1 MIIPE
6 IMPDEL
12 GAGYLIRISKINCY
26 PNKKITIEKLRKSF
40 MRMEDDVN
48 ISISILLSR
57 ALGISTEQ
65 FCRFHTI
72 LPALRSV
79 TSHLPYVRHG
89 DISQPQ
95 LIKTNTN
102 FLFKN
107 EFKVCSKCVR
117 EDIDYHGFSYY
128 RREHQL
134 PGFDFCSKHSQKLI
148 KSKYENYVSPDDV
161 NLIQGDEASEQCID
175 ELGHE
180 AILRY
185 RTILDAFANAE
196 TPIPQLHILDL
207 LQSRA
212 RAHGFFWTQ
221 RAKNK
226 NMLSDLVINKFPVG
240 WLEGFNI
247 KVTKKNIRTFFPS
260 IDSLLTTSNKLSCGH
275 LYALVLSVLY
285 DNAEDAL
292 NASYDC
298 IKQTPRAVTKI
309 NRISD
314 DVWSDKN
321 LRRVYVD
328 NRGNAKA
335 IASKLGIDHK
345 IVTEKLNKKGM
356 MALGKTNI
364 KAQIAF
370 VDFQG
375 GMGLMESCLKHG
387 VELRTLE
394 QMLRISSS
402 VQAEALQSIVASEFS
417 A

>member
-12 GAGYLIRISKINCY
+12 GIGYLIRLSKINGY
-26 PNKKITIEKLRKSF
+26 QNKKITIEKMRKKF
-40 MRMEDDVN
+40 MRTEDNVG

-79 TSHLPYVRHG
+79 TSHLPYIRHG

-107 EFKVCSKCVR
+107 EFKACSKCVH
-117 EDIDYHGFSYY
+117 EDIEYHGFSYY

-134 PGFDFCSKHSQKLI
+134 PGFDFCSKHSQKLVR
-148 KSKYENYVSPDDV
+148 SAYENYVNPDEI
-161 NLIQGDEASEQCID
+161 NLIQSDDSSNHCADEFC
-175 ELGHE
+175 HE

-212 RAHGFFWTQ
+212 RAHGLFWTQ

-226 NMLSDLVINKFPVG
+226 NMLSDLVIYNFPVD

-247 KVTKKNIRTFFPS
+247 KANKKNIRTFFPS
-260 IDSLLTTSNKLSCGH
+260 IDSLLTTSNKLSCGY

-298 IKQTPRAVTKI
+298 ITKSPRAVKTCV
-309 NRISD
+309 RISD
-314 DVWSDKN
+314 KDLNKI
-321 LRRVYVD
+321 YVES
-328 NRGNAKA
+328 RGNACV
-335 IASKLGIDHK
+335 IASKLGLDHK
-345 IVTEKLNKKGM
+345 SVSEKLNKKGM
-356 MALGKTNI
+356 LALGKTNK
-364 KAQIAF
+364 KAQLSFI
-370 VDFQG
+370 DFQG

-387 VELRTLE
+387 VELRALE

-402 VQAEALQSIVASEFS
+402 VQAEALRSIDAIECSV
-417 A
+417 